1 MSDESDDKIYQ
12 KHLKKEGLLSS
23 TRDKYEDIIDS
34 AFNESSDLVKWIEK
48 KVHSRMPIGTILP
61 IRAAIK
67 HYLISVLGYDEDELK
82 QLLPKAKGRKNKLR
96 EALSP
101 TQLAVYH
108 AAVDQIDQEPAHTIL
123 ALLPSTGLRIGE
135 ITALHLDHIKKSG
148 NRLYLKF
155 HGKRDKERIVPLT
168 KAGSAILSLY
178 LRTNKPQNWLFKGY
192 GDGPITPHAIRKYTR
207 QIAED
212 YPELIGISP
221 HSLRHSYAT
230 MALRKGV
237 DLKTLQTLLGHESI
251 VTTQRYL
258 HPTTDDLID
267 AVDKLDD

>member
-1 MSDESDDKIYQ
+1 MEESDNKIFK

-67 HYLISVLGYDEDELK
+67 HYLVSVVGYSEEELK
-82 QLLPKAKGRKNKLR
+82 ELLPKAKGRKSKIR
-96 EALSP
+96 EGLTPS
-101 TQLAVYH
+101 QLAIYH

-135 ITALHLDHIKKSG
+135 ITALHLDNVKKKS
-148 NRLYLKF
+148 NRLYLQF
-155 HGKRDKERIVPLT
+155 RGKRDKERIVPLT
-168 KAGSAILSLY
+168 QAGSAILSLY
-178 LRTNKPQNWLFKGY
+178 LRTNKPQDWLFKGY
-192 GDGPITPHAIRKYTR
+192 SGGPITPHAIRKYTR

-212 YPELIGISP
+212 YPDLIGISP
-221 HSLRHSYAT
+221 HQLRHCFAT

-237 DLKTLQTLLGHESI
+237 DLKSLQVLLGHESI

-258 HPTTDDLID
+258 HPTTEDLID
-267 AVDKLDD
+267 AIDKLE